1 MLATL
6 FLKENRIKHTIG
18 LSSWWLGLLLS
29 ALIALFAISG
39 SHLYSIQK
47 LGISALTIA
56 IVFGILIG
64 NTVFPAISEHC
75 AAGVDF
81 SKNKLLRLGIILFGF
96 KVSFQQISDVGW
108 HGLAI
113 AITIV
118 VSTLFIAYQ
127 LGTKLF
133 KLDRQTALLIGA
145 GSAICGA
152 AAIIATEPV
161 IRAQSHK
168 VTISIATVVIF
179 GTISMLVYPLLYPYL
194 GLTEHAYGV
203 FAGSTIHEVAQVVAA
218 GHGVSDVAESTA
230 VIEKML
236 RVMLLAPFLL
246 ILFLLEQRRTKQLGS
261 DKKEAYKQA
270 ITIPW
275 FAFLFILVS
284 GINSLNILPTTL
296 TQPLVYLDNILL
308 TMAMAA
314 LGLRTHLGAIRQAG
328 IKPLLLAASLFCFLL
343 VGGLYINKGIN
354 LLIA

>member
-1 MLATL
+1 MQTTL
-6 FLKENRIKHTIG
+6 LLKSNKTRYSIS
-18 LSSWWLGLLLS
+18 LPSWWLGLFLS
-29 ALIALFAISG
+29 GFIALVAIWG
-39 SHLYSIQK
+39 SQFSSIHE

-64 NTVFPAISEHC
+64 NTVFPAISEQC

-81 SKNKLLRLGIILFGF
+81 SKNTLLRLGIILFGF
-96 KVSFQQISDVGW
+96 KVSFQQITEVGW

-113 AITIV
+113 AITV
-118 VSTLFIAYQ
+118 VISTLFIAYQ

-133 KLDRQTALLIGA
+133 KLDRQTAILIGA

-168 VTISIATVVIF
+168 VTIAIATVVIF
-179 GTISMLVYPLLYPYL
+179 GTLSMLLYPLLYPYL
-194 GLTEHAYGV
+194 ELTEHSYGV
-203 FAGSTIHEVAQVVAA
+203 FAGATIHEVAQAVAA
-218 GHGVSDVAESTA
+218 GHSVSDVAESTA

-246 ILFLLEQRRTKQLGS
+246 ILSLLEQRRAKQLNL
-261 DKKEAYKQA
+261 DKKGAQKQA

-275 FAFLFILVS
+275 FAFLFIIVS
-284 GINSLNILPTTL
+284 GINSLHIIPATL
-296 TQPLVYLDNILL
+296 TKQLVYLDTILL

-314 LGLRTHLGAIRQAG
+314 LGLRTHIGAVRQAG
-328 IKPLLLAASLFCFLL
+328 SKPLLLAASLFCFLL
-343 VGGLYINKGIN
+343 VGGLFINKGIN
-354 LLIA
+354 LLFA